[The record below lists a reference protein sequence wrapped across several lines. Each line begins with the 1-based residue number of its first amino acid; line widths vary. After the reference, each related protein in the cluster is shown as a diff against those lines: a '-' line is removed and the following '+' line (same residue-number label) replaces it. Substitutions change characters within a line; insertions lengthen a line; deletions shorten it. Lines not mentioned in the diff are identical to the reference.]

1 MNNIS
6 LNKRRNQNKKFSVNQ
21 VDSNWDTVE
30 SAVNTLNNIKLED
43 APNDGKEYARKN
55 KSWSEIVMPNID
67 QSLFPNGIEIVTT
80 TRNFLS
86 TDAGKLLVLTSD
98 TVGLKLPN
106 SIVWNEEVNFGVLSV
121 AELNYFHILYQA
133 PDEDPDDMP
142 MYRSNC
148 VVLPTS
154 TGREAIEIV
163 MCYSQLDANTGNTT
177 NRLNLPSTGI
187 IIVEE
192 GEKYE
197 HYETTTKVVQSGGI
211 GGGSAFTDGG
221 ATNTLTFDSSKWYG
235 TSIAPITNSS
245 ILFDLTN
252 AVSGSQAIVY
262 HRSHIEPI
270 YDTGTI
276 KIGRSTY
283 FENVTNVLRFTFLN
297 NNEIL
302 LKVDTISAWGSSEV
316 NNWLLRGGVASGFLL
331 NALHTFFADI
341 QPMRHKI
348 VRFNPLWGETFAS
361 IFVPLIVNTDGGIT
375 PIGGAIDTNVGFVQ
389 NDWTF
394 WGGGNGTLYNNS
406 TIKYLNPNLNPSLVA
421 EFGQDDMCLAAR
433 FYPNLSIFFQNHNTQ
448 SLSTIFAQNYHNNTI
463 ANNKVAINS
472 AQISNIPNFNLLTN
486 ASLYFNRVSNSEIE
500 VWHNNIKYTE
510 NAPSSPILD
519 SNLIVGSY
527 SPNTLKFYGYLIS
540 KGLTP
545 PEIALFDS
553 AWNALMSKIG
563 K

>member
-1 MNNIS
+1 MGLFN
-6 LNKRRNQNKKFSVNQ
+6 LFKRLTKGSPLTHAE
-21 VDSNWDTVE
+21 VDGNWDKIENAFPTPAAGTADV
-30 SAVNTLNNIKLED
+30 
-43 APNDGKEYARKN
+43 GKA
-55 KSWSEIVMPNID
+55 
-67 QSLFPNGIEIVTT
+67 
-80 TRNFLS
+80 
-86 TDAGKLLVLTSD
+86 LVLRSD
-98 TVGLKLPN
+98 KTGFEFVSLP
-106 SIVWNEEVNFGVLSV
+106 G
-121 AELNYFHILYQA
+121 
-133 PDEDPDDMP
+133 
-142 MYRSNC
+142 
-148 VVLPTS
+148 
-154 TGREAIEIV
+154 
-163 MCYSQLDANTGNTT
+163 
-177 NRLNLPSTGI
+177 
-187 IIVEE
+187 
-192 GEKYE
+192 
-197 HYETTTKVVQSGGI
+197 

-394 WGGGNGTLYNNS
+394 WGGANGTLLNNN
-406 TIKYLNPNLNPSLVA
+406 TTKYLNPNLNPSLVA

-433 FYPNLSIFFQNHNTQ
+433 FYPHQSIFFQNHNTP
-448 SLSTIFAQNYHNNTI
+448 SLSTIFAQNNTYSS

-472 AQISNIPNFNLLTN
+472 AQISNIPNFTLPYTN
-486 ASLYFNRVSNSEIE
+486 PTSLYFNRVSNSEIE
-500 VWHNNIKYTE
+500 VWHNNIKYTG

-527 SPNTLKFYGYLIS
+527 SQNTLRLYGYLIS

>member
-1 MNNIS
+1 MGLFN
-6 LNKRRNQNKKFSVNQ
+6 LFKRLTKGSPLTHAE
-21 VDSNWDTVE
+21 VDGNWDKIENAFPTPAAGTADV
-30 SAVNTLNNIKLED
+30 
-43 APNDGKEYARKN
+43 GKA
-55 KSWSEIVMPNID
+55 
-67 QSLFPNGIEIVTT
+67 
-80 TRNFLS
+80 
-86 TDAGKLLVLTSD
+86 LVLRSD
-98 TVGLKLPN
+98 KTGFEFVSLP
-106 SIVWNEEVNFGVLSV
+106 G
-121 AELNYFHILYQA
+121 
-133 PDEDPDDMP
+133 
-142 MYRSNC
+142 
-148 VVLPTS
+148 
-154 TGREAIEIV
+154 
-163 MCYSQLDANTGNTT
+163 
-177 NRLNLPSTGI
+177 
-187 IIVEE
+187 
-192 GEKYE
+192 
-197 HYETTTKVVQSGGI
+197 

-394 WGGGNGTLYNNS
+394 WGGGNGTLYNNN
-406 TIKYLNPNLNPSLVA
+406 TFKYLNPNLNPSLVA

-433 FYPNLSIFFQNHNTQ
+433 FITHQSVFFQNHATP
-448 SLSTIFAQNYHNNTI
+448 SLSTIFAQNYYSTP

-472 AQISNIPNFNLLTN
+472 AQISNIPNLILPINTTT
-486 ASLYFNRVSNSEIE
+486 SLYFNRVSNSEIE
-500 VWHNNIKYTE
+500 VWHNNIKYTG

-527 SPNTLKFYGYLIS
+527 SVNNLRFYGYLIS

>member
-1 MNNIS
+1 MGLFN
-6 LNKRRNQNKKFSVNQ
+6 LFKRLTKGSPLTHAE
-21 VDSNWDTVE
+21 VDGNWDKIENAFPTPAAGTADV
-30 SAVNTLNNIKLED
+30 
-43 APNDGKEYARKN
+43 GKA
-55 KSWSEIVMPNID
+55 
-67 QSLFPNGIEIVTT
+67 
-80 TRNFLS
+80 
-86 TDAGKLLVLTSD
+86 LVLRSD
-98 TVGLKLPN
+98 K
-106 SIVWNEEVNFGVLSV
+106 
-121 AELNYFHILYQA
+121 
-133 PDEDPDDMP
+133 
-142 MYRSNC
+142 
-148 VVLPTS
+148 
-154 TGREAIEIV
+154 TGFEFV
-163 MCYSQLDANTGNTT
+163 SLLG
-177 NRLNLPSTGI
+177 
-187 IIVEE
+187 
-192 GEKYE
+192 
-197 HYETTTKVVQSGGI
+197 

-221 ATNTLTFDSSKWYG
+221 ATNTLTFASSKWYG

-348 VRFNPLWGETFAS
+348 VRFNPFWGETFAS

-394 WGGGNGTLYNNS
+394 WGGVNGTLYNNS
-406 TIKYLNPNLNPSLVA
+406 TTKYLNPNLSPSLVA

-433 FYPNLSIFFQNHNTQ
+433 FITHNSVFFQNHTTQ
-448 SLSTIFAQNYHNNTI
+448 SLSTIFAQNHYNTI

-472 AQISNIPNFNLLTN
+472 AQISNIPNLILPYNTTT
-486 ASLYFNRVSNSEIE
+486 SLYFNRVSNSEIE
-500 VWHNNIKYTE
+500 VWYNKIKYTG
-510 NAPSSPILD
+510 NAPSSPIFD

-527 SPNTLKFYGYLIS
+527 SANNTLRFYGYLIS

>member
-1 MNNIS
+1 MGLFN
-6 LNKRRNQNKKFSVNQ
+6 LFKRLTKGSPLTHAE
-21 VDSNWDTVE
+21 VDGNWDKIENAFPTPAAGTADV
-30 SAVNTLNNIKLED
+30 
-43 APNDGKEYARKN
+43 GKA
-55 KSWSEIVMPNID
+55 
-67 QSLFPNGIEIVTT
+67 
-80 TRNFLS
+80 
-86 TDAGKLLVLTSD
+86 LVLRSD
-98 TVGLKLPN
+98 KTGFEFVSLP
-106 SIVWNEEVNFGVLSV
+106 G
-121 AELNYFHILYQA
+121 
-133 PDEDPDDMP
+133 
-142 MYRSNC
+142 
-148 VVLPTS
+148 
-154 TGREAIEIV
+154 
-163 MCYSQLDANTGNTT
+163 
-177 NRLNLPSTGI
+177 
-187 IIVEE
+187 
-192 GEKYE
+192 
-197 HYETTTKVVQSGGI
+197 

-389 NDWTF
+389 SDWTF
-394 WGGGNGTLYNNS
+394 WGGGNGTLYNNN

-433 FYPNLSIFFQNHNTQ
+433 FIPHQSIFFQNHNTP
-448 SLSTIFAQNYHNNTI
+448 SLSTIFALNYI
-463 ANNKVAINS
+463 SSPAYNKVAINS
-472 AQISNIPNFNLLTN
+472 AQISNIPNFNLPTS

-500 VWHNNIKYTE
+500 VWYNNIKYTG

-527 SPNTLKFYGYLIS
+527 GINTLRFFGYLIS